1 MTSQLR
7 PGEVLA
13 ALDESYSRVTTAVT
27 PLQLGQF
34 LRPTLTEGWVV
45 ADLLF
50 HLLLDAQRA
59 LVALA
64 SPTDAAA
71 DVDFVTYW
79 RPFRPDVGAEARLA
93 HARFVRL
100 CASAYSKPT
109 VLVEQWTQT
118 AAATVY
124 AARATD
130 WSGRVVT
137 QGHVIAVPDFVVTL
151 AVEATI
157 HYLDLTAHLMSAA
170 PADPAGLALVRRTLD
185 GLLGMPLPLKW
196 TDEEY
201 AVKGTGRGSLTEAER
216 AALGEAAQRL
226 PLLG

>member
-1 MTSQLR
+1 
-7 PGEVLA
+7 
-13 ALDESYSRVTTAVT
+13 
-27 PLQLGQF
+27 
-34 LRPTLTEGWVV
+34 
-45 ADLLF
+45 
-50 HLLLDAQRA
+50 
-59 LVALA
+59 
-64 SPTDAAA
+64 
-71 DVDFVTYW
+71 
-79 RPFRPDVGAEARLA
+79 
-93 HARFVRL
+93 
-100 CASAYSKPT
+100 
-109 VLVEQWTQT
+109 VEQWTQT

-137 QGHVIAVPDFVVTL
+137 QGHVIAVPDLVVTL

-185 GLLGMPLPLKW
+185 GLLGMPLPLDW

-201 AVKGTGRGSLTEAER
+201 AVKATGRQPLSAAER
-216 AALGEAAQRL
+216 EALGEGAGRL